1 MAAASTPEPAAT
13 AEYQDDNGAKA
24 HSSDS
29 LTRTR
34 VAEEGLINVA
44 GSFGCTAAAA
54 AIAWGIVDV
63 LTLVGWAL
71 FIQVVN
77 LGGCLLL
84 LRFRRDPPQMWRWRA
99 ALIVYSMA
107 NGIGWG
113 IAAYLLIDPAF
124 PIMELLLIAVV
135 IAAATCWQWS
145 FLSSWLALV
154 LFDVFAFGGMAV
166 RLLDMGDPFSIGLA
180 TVVILV
186 GVALLLLAYGF
197 GRHLLGMEILALHDP
212 LTGLPNRSLF
222 QDRLQVATAVSKRSN
237 VLTAVLLLDL
247 DHFKHIN
254 DGLGH
259 DVGDKLLQ
267 DVSARLNACV
277 RAMDTVARLGGDEF
291 VVIQTNIRDP
301 GQAVTLAQR
310 IAIAIGKPFRI
321 DQHDIYTGATVGI
334 TLYPTDTNSIDQI
347 LKNADLA
354 LYRAKA
360 RERGTVEFYS
370 DDLGDEAEQRMN
382 LAAGLRQALADR
394 KLYFHYQPKYDATD
408 NRLVGAEALLRWHSP
423 DYGEVSPGV
432 FIGIAESTGLI
443 LGIGNFVLER
453 ICEQL
458 REWRE
463 ANLTLVPISINLSA
477 AQFRNANLLSQV
489 RESLETER
497 IDPQY
502 LELEV
507 TETALMQDYATAA
520 SVIAGL
526 TEIGVA
532 LSIDDFGTG
541 YSSLAYLKQF
551 PVNRLKIDRS
561 FVTGIGS
568 NEKDAAI
575 ARAITNLGHSLGL
588 KVLAEGV
595 EDDAQMAKLREI
607 GADEVQGFLM
617 SRPLDTEAFEA
628 LLQPEPVK
636 SGAELT

>member
-1 MAAASTPEPAAT
+1 M
-13 AEYQDDNGAKA
+13 
-24 HSSDS
+24 
-29 LTRTR
+29 
-34 VAEEGLINVA
+34 
-44 GSFGCTAAAA
+44 
-54 AIAWGIVDV
+54 
-63 LTLVGWAL
+63 
-71 FIQVVN
+71 VN

-84 LRFRRDPPQMWRWRA
+84 LRFRRDPPQMRRWRA
-99 ALIVYSMA
+99 MLIVYAMA

-135 IAAATCWQWS
+135 ISAATCWQWS

-166 RLLDMGDPFSIGLA
+166 RLLDLGDSFSIGLA

-212 LTGLPNRSLF
+212 LTGLPNRALF
-222 QDRLQVATAVSKRSN
+222 QDRLQVATAVSQRSS

-267 DVSARLNACV
+267 DVSTRLNACV

-301 GQAVTLAQR
+301 GQAVSLAQR

-321 DQHDIYTGATVGI
+321 DEHDIYTGATVGI
-334 TLYPTDTNSIDQI
+334 TLYPTDTSSIDQI

-382 LAAGLRQALADR
+382 LAAGLRQALAEQE
-394 KLYFHYQPKYDATD
+394 LFFHYQPKYDAMD
-408 NRLVGAEALLRWHSP
+408 NRIIGAEALLRWHSP
-423 DYGEVSPGV
+423 DYGQVSPGV

-443 LGIGNFVLER
+443 LGIGNFVLAA
-453 ICEQL
+453 ICQQL

-463 ANLTLVPISINLSA
+463 AGLTLVPISINLSA
-477 AQFRNANLLSQV
+477 AQFRNANLLNQV
-489 RESLETER
+489 RESLEAEQ
-497 IDPQY
+497 IELEY
-502 LELEV
+502 LEVEV
-507 TETALMQDYATAA
+507 TETALMQDYTTAA

-541 YSSLAYLKQF
+541 YSSLSYLRQF

-561 FVTGIGS
+561 FVIGIGN

-575 ARAITNLGHSLGL
+575 AQAVTNLGHSLGL

-595 EDDAQMAKLREI
+595 EDEAQMAKLREI
-607 GADEVQGFLM
+607 GADEVQGFLL
-617 SRPLDTEAFEA
+617 SKPLEKAAFEA
-628 LLQPEPVK
+628 LLQPETAEA
-636 SGAELT
+636 GAEIS

>member
-1 MAAASTPEPAAT
+1 MAAASAPEPTVAIVP
-13 AEYQDDNGAKA
+13 EGNDGAKA
-24 HSSDS
+24 HNSDS

-44 GSFGCTAAAA
+44 GSLGCTAAASA
-54 AIAWGIVDV
+54 VAWGVVDV

-71 FIQVVN
+71 CVQVVN

-84 LRFRRDPPQMWRWRA
+84 LRFRRDPPAMWRWRVT
-99 ALIVYSMA
+99 LIFYSMA

-113 IAAYLLIDPAF
+113 AAAYLLINPAF

-212 LTGLPNRSLF
+212 LTGLPNRALF
-222 QDRLQVATAVSKRSN
+222 QDRLQVATAVSKRSS

-267 DVSARLNACV
+267 DISARLNACV

-310 IAIAIGKPFRI
+310 IAISIGKPFRI
-321 DQHDIYTGATVGI
+321 DQHEIYTGATVGI
-334 TLYPTDTNSIDQI
+334 TLYPTDTSSIDQI

-370 DDLGDEAEQRMN
+370 DDLGDEAAQRMN
-382 LAAGLRQALADR
+382 LAAGLRQALAD
-394 KLYFHYQPKYDATD
+394 KELYFHYQPKYDATD
-408 NRLVGAEALLRWHSP
+408 NRLVGAEALLRWLSP
-423 DYGEVSPGV
+423 DYGQVSPGV

-443 LGIGNFVLER
+443 LGIGTFVLEA
-453 ICEQL
+453 ICRQL
-458 REWRE
+458 HQWHE
-463 ANLTLVPISINLSA
+463 AGLTLVPISINLSA
-477 AQFRNANLLSQV
+477 AQFRNANLLAQV
-489 RESLETER
+489 RESLEAEQVA
-497 IDPQY
+497 PKY
-502 LELEV
+502 LEVEV
-507 TETALMQDYATAA
+507 TETALMQDYTTAA
-520 SVIAGL
+520 VIAGL

-541 YSSLAYLKQF
+541 YSSLSYLKQF

-561 FVTGIGS
+561 FVTGIGD

-575 ARAITNLGHSLGL
+575 AQAVTNLGHSLGL

-607 GADEVQGFLM
+607 GVDEVQGFLL
-617 SRPLDTEAFEA
+617 SKPLDRETFEA
-628 LLQPEPVK
+628 MLQPAAAAKSDAEP
-636 SGAELT
+636 S